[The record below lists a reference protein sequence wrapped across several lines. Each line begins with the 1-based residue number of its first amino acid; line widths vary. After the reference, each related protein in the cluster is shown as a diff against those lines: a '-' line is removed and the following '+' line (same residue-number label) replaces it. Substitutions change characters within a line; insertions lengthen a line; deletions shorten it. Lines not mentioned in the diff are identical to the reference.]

1 MDIHSLVLSE
11 RFKRSEGLIYRRE
24 PEGMGIVLNRELG
37 SLDYLNPIAY
47 TIFELC
53 DGNREIKEIVDD
65 LFGRFEITIDKSEVT
80 KDTVKCIRSLEGR
93 RLLRRSSTE
102 I

>member
-1 MDIHSLVLSE
+1 LVLSE
-11 RFKRSEGLIYRRE
+11 KFKRSEGLLYRRE

-37 SLDYLNPIAY
+37 SLDYLNPTAY

-53 DGNREIKEIVDD
+53 DGNREIKEIVDE
-65 LFGRFEITIDKSEVT
+65 LSSRFEIMIDKLEVI

-93 RLLRRSSTE
+93 RLLKRSPIE
-102 I
+102 K